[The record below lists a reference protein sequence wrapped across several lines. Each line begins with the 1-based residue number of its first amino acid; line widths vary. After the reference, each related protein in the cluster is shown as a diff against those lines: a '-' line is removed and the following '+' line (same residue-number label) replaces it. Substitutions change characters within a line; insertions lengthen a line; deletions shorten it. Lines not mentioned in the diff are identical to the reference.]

1 MVNINVCIGSACH
14 LKGSYHVISELQGL
28 IEQSNVGEEVEL
40 SGVFCL
46 GHCTNGVSVKVG
58 EEIFS
63 VNAENVAEFFEKQVL
78 AKL

>member
-14 LKGSYHVISELQGL
+14 LKGSYNVISELQDL
-28 IEQSNVGEEVEL
+28 IEQNNVGDQVEL

-46 GHCTNGVSVKVG
+46 GHCTNAVSVKVG

-63 VNAENVAEFFEKQVL
+63 VNSGNVADFFDKQVL